1 MVLDHE
7 FGTCYSA
14 AAAPMEKTRTYNTP
28 AAGGYEIT
36 FRPEEAIY
44 IASTMSIMDTDAIP
58 LLASIFM
65 DNGKS
70 PPAISIIW
78 HANRE
83 MIVRR
88 SAIVVVLRPPIPRG
102 LADGSLLRYRWW
114 QLLQQ

>member
-44 IASTMSIMDTDAIP
+44 IYIASTLAIIDVDAIP
-58 LLASIFM
+58 LLASH
-65 DNGKS
+65 GQ
-70 PPAISIIW
+70 
-78 HANRE
+78 R
-83 MIVRR
+83 
-88 SAIVVVLRPPIPRG
+88 
-102 LADGSLLRYRWW
+102 
-114 QLLQQ
+114 